1 MRAALVSATSLAALL
16 AFEVGLDV
24 AIDAQSARAQT
35 FSVENPLN
43 FGNVLLSTIANG
55 TTVSMGETVTNGA
68 VSATNTFT
76 FPAVA
81 TSPFSGSQ
89 VTYSVKGSGNTTLHH
104 YTFTPTSIGS
114 YSTTATIKSGS
125 SSLPFTLVGN
135 AVAPRAS
142 ITLNPYARIGGGA
155 QTIAA
160 ITVSNSGD
168 GDLSSGGSTNAAAQ
182 LKGSIGA
189 ISGSVFTRSGS
200 TTTFSL
206 NDSNYSGPGTA
217 STTAAFNYVYTPTL
231 RGPGGRGS
239 LTIALT
245 NGNSNGTNTP
255 TVSTVTLTGTG
266 VGPTYESK
274 INGTTFSNST
284 NVGHNTIAAGTIS
297 AGTSKA
303 GATATTTIT
312 VSNISTDPGA
322 ASLTDLTLESFALS
336 GTNAADFGI
345 VSFALSTI
353 AENTSV
359 TVTLDFSGPTV
370 GNYNADLALTT
381 DEGASLGAVGAVFN
395 YVLAANVPE
404 PATVLTFGVGLAGL
418 GWARRRRAKRVASPV
433 G

>member
-24 AIDAQSARAQT
+24 AIDAQPARAQAFT
-35 FSVENPLN
+35 VQNPLN
-43 FGNVLLSTIANG
+43 FGNVLLSTISNG

-89 VTYSVKGSGNTTLHH
+89 ATYSVKGSGNTTLHH

-114 YSTTATIKSGS
+114 YSTTAAIKSGS

-142 ITLNPYARIGGGA
+142 ITLNPYARVGGGA

-182 LKGSIGA
+182 LNGSIGA

-217 STTAAFNYVYTPTL
+217 TTTAAFNYVYTPTS
-231 RGPGGRGS
+231 RGPGGTGS

-255 TVSTVTLTGTG
+255 TVGTVTLTGTG

-274 INGTTFSNST
+274 INATTFSNST

-297 AGTSKA
+297 TGTSKA

-353 AENTSV
+353 AENAAV

-418 GWARRRRAKRVASPV
+418 GWARRRRAKRVAAPV